1 MKIFYAAFKY
11 EYGNVERGFSFEHY
25 NFYDTLVKMNERE
38 NNVIYFPV
46 DQMLKQ
52 YGRDK
57 MNSRLLEVVFKEK
70 PDLCFFFLV
79 GEEIKKET
87 IKDITEKSKVLT
99 LNWFADDHW
108 KFGTFSRHWA
118 PCFSWV
124 VTTDS
129 LAVKKYQKTGYK
141 NVIHSQWACNHFLCK
156 PLNLPKIYDVTF
168 LGQPHG
174 NRKKIVEKIK
184 KSGINIECWGWGW
197 SQGCVSEDK
206 MVEIFS
212 QSKINLGL
220 TNSSFEGPLKSLFR
234 IFFKKSADKKI
245 KIDNPFH
252 WLGNLKMILNK
263 QKNQLKGR
271 NYDVPGC
278 GSFLLTQDA
287 DDLKNR
293 YQDGKEIVIFKD
305 NEDLIKK
312 INYFL
317 KNDKERESIAKAGYE
332 RTIKE
337 HTYEKRFNEI
347 FNIMGLNK
355 NG

>member
-25 NFYDTLVKMNERE
+25 NFYDTLIKMNGGR
-38 NNVIYFPV
+38 NSVIYFPV
-46 DQMLKQ
+46 DQMLKELGQ
-52 YGRDK
+52 SQ
-57 MNSRLLEVVFKEK
+57 MNKLLLETVLKEK

-79 GEEIKKET
+79 GEEIKKEI
-87 IKDITEKSKVLT
+87 IKEITQNHKILT

-108 KFGTFSRHWA
+108 KFDNFSKYWA

-124 VTTDS
+124 VTTDP
-129 LAVKKYQKTGYK
+129 LAVKKYRKIGYK
-141 NVIHSQWACNHFLCK
+141 NAIHSQWACNHFLCK

-174 NRKKIVEKIK
+174 NRKKIIKKIK
-184 KSGINIECWGWGW
+184 KARINIECWGWGW
-197 SQGCVSEDK
+197 SKGCISENK

-212 QSKINLGL
+212 ESKINLGL
-220 TNSSFEGPLKSLFR
+220 TNGSFEGPIKSLFR
-234 IFFKKSADKKI
+234 IFFKKDINKKI
-245 KIDNPFH
+245 RFSNPLS

-263 QKNQLKGR
+263 RKNQLKGR
-271 NYDVPGC
+271 NYDIPGC

-293 YQDGKEIVIFKD
+293 YQDGKEIVIFK
-305 NEDLIKK
+305 NKKDLIEK
-312 INYFL
+312 IKYYL
-317 KNDKERESIAKAGYE
+317 KNEQERENIAKAGYE
-332 RTIKE
+332 RTMKD

-347 FNIMGLNK
+347 FSIMGLNK